1 MTSSTRGAPS
11 GATNKNAYRSRGGD
25 VGLFGLFSRAV
36 IYRIVSVKKRILLGL
51 ALLVLLFLLLV
62 IFVAVPTRND
72 LSKAR
77 KALGG
82 PLNKLTDEQVEE
94 ARQNIESALDRLDGV
109 PARVLGLAPVM
120 GANLDAAEGVARAVL
135 PVLDTGLELKTLAD
149 EIEQSGVLADGRVQL
164 ESFETLLDPLSAEVE
179 TLTTLE
185 EELERNKTGS
195 LWPSLWDTFTELHYD
210 VRRLRSDAD
219 SFQRILEQMDS
230 LLGGQEKRTYLILLM
245 NNAELRGA
253 GGALTGVGT
262 ITAENGEL
270 RLGEFTSVHSLRTA
284 KHKKVP
290 VPADYERYTVYEAN
304 DTATWI
310 NATYSPDLVDTSTV
324 AARLYEKVTGTR
336 TDGAIAIDP
345 RGIVALMPG
354 DAEIDVPIIDETIK
368 TDDLADFVYSDA
380 YEEFEDQQERR
391 AAILTVGA
399 RAFAEVLNADLD
411 DQDDIE
417 RVADAFSGGH
427 VGFVSFHEDALRALD
442 AVGASGRV
450 PELKSDGALV
460 AVQNRGGAPN
470 IGSKMDYWA
479 SRTVAHG
486 CVLESSETMGC
497 LTKVSLTNDAPV
509 GLPAYVTG
517 SVEPYGLMR
526 SLVEVYTPAAAEV
539 TGVERNDEPIGRII
553 EEHGDFTSSGV
564 YVEIPRGETSTV
576 EISYDLPVDDQY
588 YLVAMPQPLAK
599 DADIELAL
607 QVPVDWTIRGPG
619 RWEDDIYRYTGTFDE
634 TLEINAFPTERKGL
648 SALWKSISN
657 FWSEPL
663 F

>member
-1 MTSSTRGAPS
+1 M
-11 GATNKNAYRSRGGD
+11 
-25 VGLFGLFSRAV
+25 
-36 IYRIVSVKKRILLGL
+36 KKRILLGL

-62 IFVAVPTRND
+62 IVVAVPTRND

-82 PLNKLTDEQVEE
+82 PLNKLTDEQVGE
-94 ARQNIESALDRLDGV
+94 AKQNIESALDRLDGL

-135 PVLDTGLELKTLAD
+135 PVLETGLELKTLAD
-149 EIEQSGVLADGRVQL
+149 EIETNGVFQDGRVQL
-164 ESFETLLDPLSAEVE
+164 ESFDALVDPLSAEVE

-185 EELERNKTGS
+185 EELEKHKTGS
-195 LWPSLWDTFTELHYD
+195 LWPSLWETFSDLHYD

-219 SFQRILEQMDS
+219 SFQRVLGQMDS
-230 LLGGQEKRTYLILLM
+230 LLGSQEKRTYLILLM

-262 ITAENGEL
+262 MTAENGEL
-270 RLGEFTSVHSLRTA
+270 RLGEFTSVHVLRTD
-284 KHKKVP
+284 KHKTVP
-290 VPADYERYTVYEAN
+290 VPADYERYAVYEAN

-310 NATYSPDLVDTSTV
+310 NSTYSPDLVDSSTV

-336 TDGAIAIDP
+336 IDGAIAIDP
-345 RGIVALMPG
+345 RGIAALMPG
-354 DAEIDVPIIDETIK
+354 DTEIKVPFIDQIIK
-368 TDDLADFVYSDA
+368 TGDLADFVYSDA
-380 YEEFEDQQERR
+380 YEDFTDNQERR
-391 AAILTVGA
+391 AAILEVGA
-399 RAFAEVLNADLD
+399 RAFAEVLDADLD

-427 VGFVSFHEDALRALD
+427 VGFVSFHEDELRALD

-460 AVQNRGGAPN
+460 AVQNRGGSPEL
-470 IGSKMDYWA
+470 GSKMDFWT
-479 SRTVAHG
+479 SRAVAHG
-486 CVLESSETMGC
+486 CALESETMRC
-497 LTKVSLTNDAPV
+497 VTKVSLTNDAPV
-509 GLPAYVTG
+509 GLPDYVTG
-517 SVEPYGLMR
+517 AIKPYALMR

-553 EEHGDFTSSGV
+553 EEHGDFIASSV

-576 EISYDLPVDDQY
+576 EVSYNLPVDDHY

-619 RWEDDIYRYTGTFDE
+619 KWEDDIYRYTGTFDE
-634 TLEINAFPTERKGL
+634 TLEIDAFPTERKGL

-657 FWSEPL
+657 FWNEPL